1 MNPEDPDAPT
11 GGAEPVEPVDAAD
24 AVPRPRRGPRPAPSA
39 PSGRS
44 RQQLAVLAAIAL
56 GTLVVVAVLA
66 STLLAG
72 DGEDAVVTTT
82 LSPQPTVPL
91 DDLLG
96 DEPIPSGDYGAFCAK
111 AAEAAQAGGDFDD
124 DPLAAMRTTLRS
136 YDIDELIAAAPE
148 GLRPA
153 LTTIRDQREEVL
165 LVLEQVDST
174 NELSVADLPSGFL
187 DAFGLVTRAAGAN
200 CGG

>member
-1 MNPEDPDAPT
+1 MTAEDPSAPT
-11 GGAEPVEPVDAAD
+11 GAPVPAEEA
-24 AVPRPRRGPRPAPSA
+24 PRPRTPREPRPAPSA
-39 PSGRS
+39 STGRS
-44 RQQLAVLAAIAL
+44 RQQIAILAAIAL

-72 DGEDAVVTTT
+72 DGEDAAVTTT
-82 LSPQPTVPL
+82 LSPQPTVPI
-91 DDLLG
+91 DELLG
-96 DEPIPSGDYGAFCAK
+96 DEPIPEGDYAAFCAK
-111 AAEAAQAGGDFDD
+111 AAEAAQAGGDLDE
-124 DPLAAMRTTLRS
+124 DPLAVMRTTLRS
-136 YDIDELIAAAPE
+136 YDIDALIAAAPE

-174 NELSVADLPSGFL
+174 GELSVADLPAGFL

-200 CGG
+200 CAG